1 MIINFNNIWQQY
13 KTIISFSIMGGIL
26 LFVGFNQS
34 WTLTLGI
41 INLSLISAIMALGV
55 NIQWGYAGLFNVGIM
70 GFAALGGVSVVLISQ
85 QPVAEAIDAGGLK
98 MFFALIMGAVTIASG
113 VLLNRRGVNKWLI
126 SSIVVVGYIITR
138 YYFSEASGLI
148 EKVNPGLEGY
158 MGGLGLPVMLS
169 WLVGGL
175 AAAGAAWWI
184 GKITLSL
191 RSDYLA
197 IVTLGI
203 SEIILY
209 VIKNEDWFVRGVKNV
224 AGLPRPVPLEV
235 NMKKSEWLQDLV
247 VWFNK
252 ADLQLLSESERAS
265 QLIELMKPA
274 SVIFVKLC
282 YSGLFLAILVA
293 LIVLSNLALNSPW
306 GRKVRAIR
314 DNEVAASAM
323 GKNIERQHLQIFVI
337 GSAIVGIAGALLVTY
352 DGILIPTAYQ
362 PLRYTFLIW
371 VMVIV
376 GGSGN
381 NLGSV
386 LGAFIIWFMW
396 IQSGP
401 IGMWAVEMIGNNV
414 QAGGSFI
421 EFIESRVH
429 YLRLFFMG
437 TIMLLIMRFS
447 PGGILPEKNK
457 EL

>member
-1 MIINFNNIWQQY
+1 MISKNSFWQSY
-13 KTIISFSIMGGIL
+13 KTIICFTIMGLIL
-26 LFVGFNQS
+26 LFTGFNQS
-34 WTLTLGI
+34 WSLVLGI

-70 GFAALGGVSVVLISQ
+70 GFAALGGVSVVLIAQ
-85 QPVAEAIDAGGLK
+85 QPVPEAVEAGGLK
-98 MFFALIMGAVTIASG
+98 MFFALLTGAATILLG
-113 VLLNRRGVNKWLI
+113 VLLNRRNVNKWILGA
-126 SSIVVVGYIITR
+126 IVILGYLITR
-138 YYFSEASGLI
+138 NLFSEASSLI
-148 EKVNPGLEGY
+148 EDINPGLEGY
-158 MGGLGLPVMLS
+158 LGGFGLPVGLS
-169 WLVGGL
+169 WIVGGL

-197 IVTLGI
+197 IATLGI
-203 SEIILY
+203 SEIIIY
-209 VIKNEDWFVRGVKNV
+209 VVKNEDWFVRGVKNV
-224 AGLPRPVPLEV
+224 AGLPRPAPYEID
-235 NMKKSEWLQDLV
+235 MQKSEWLQNIV
-247 VWFNK
+247 IWFNK
-252 ADLQLLSESERAS
+252 SNLESLSQSESLA
-265 QLIELMKPA
+265 QLSELMKPA
-274 SVIFVKLC
+274 SVVFVKLC
-282 YSGLFLAILVA
+282 YSGIILAVLIA

-323 GKNIERQHLQIFVI
+323 GKNIKRQHLQIFVI

-352 DGILIPTAYQ
+352 DGIFIPTGYQ
-362 PLRYTFLIW
+362 PLRFTFLIW

-401 IGMWAVEMIGNNV
+401 MGLWLVEMIASNMQESNSV
-414 QAGGSFI
+414 L
-421 EFIESRVH
+421 EFIEDRVH
-429 YLRLFFMG
+429 FLRLVFMG
-437 TIMLLIMRFS
+437 SILLLIMRYS
-447 PGGILPEKNK
+447 PSGILPEKNK

>member
-1 MIINFNNIWQQY
+1 MNNLNNIWQSY
-13 KTIISFSIMGGIL
+13 RAIITFSLMGFVL

-34 WTLTLGI
+34 WALVIGI
-41 INLSLISAIMALGV
+41 INMSLISAIMALGV

-85 QPVAEAIDAGGLK
+85 QPVTEAIDAGGIK
-98 MFFALIMGAVTIASG
+98 MLLALALGAATIAAG
-113 VLLNRRGVNKWLI
+113 VLLNRRGINKWLI
-126 SSIVVVGYIITR
+126 SLIVVIGYLLTR
-138 YYFSEASGLI
+138 YYFSEASDLI
-148 EKVNPGLEGY
+148 EKVDPAITGY
-158 MGGLGLPVMLS
+158 LGGFGLPIMLS
-169 WLVGGL
+169 WIVGGI

-197 IVTLGI
+197 IATLGI
-203 SEIILY
+203 SEIIIY
-209 VIKNEDWFVRGVKNV
+209 VIKNEDWFVRGLKNV
-224 AGLPRPVPLEV
+224 YGLQRPVPYEV
-235 NMKKSEWLQDLV
+235 DMQKSEWLQNIV
-247 VWFNK
+247 AWIHK
-252 ADLQLLSESERAS
+252 SELQFLSQSEQIDKLGDYVR
-265 QLIELMKPA
+265 EA
-274 SVIFVKLC
+274 SVVFVKLS
-282 YSGLFLAILVA
+282 YSGLFLVILIA
-293 LIVLSNLALNSPW
+293 FIILSNLALNSPW

-323 GKNIERQHLQIFVI
+323 GKNITRQHLQIFVI

-352 DGILIPTAYQ
+352 DGIFIPTAYQ
-362 PLRYTFLIW
+362 PLRFTFLIW

-386 LGAFIIWFMW
+386 LGAFIMWFIW

-401 IGMWAVEMIGNNV
+401 IGLWVVEMLGNYV
-414 QAGGSFI
+414 QEGNTSL
-421 EFIESRVH
+421 EFIEDRVH
-429 YLRLFFMG
+429 YLRLIFMG
-437 TIMLLIMRFS
+437 SIMLLIMRFS

>member
-1 MIINFNNIWQQY
+1 MISKNSFWQSY
-13 KTIISFSIMGGIL
+13 KTIICFTIMGLIL
-26 LFVGFNQS
+26 LFTGFNQS
-34 WTLTLGI
+34 WTLVLGI

-70 GFAALGGVSVVLISQ
+70 GFAALGGVSVVLIAQ
-85 QPVAEAIDAGGLK
+85 QPVPEAVEAGGLK
-98 MFFALIMGAVTIASG
+98 MFFALLTGAATILLG
-113 VLLNRRGVNKWLI
+113 VLLNRRNVNKWILGV
-126 SSIVVVGYIITR
+126 IVILGYLITR
-138 YYFSEASGLI
+138 NLFSEASSLI
-148 EKVNPGLEGY
+148 EDINPGLEGY
-158 MGGLGLPVMLS
+158 LGGFGLPVGLS
-169 WLVGGL
+169 WIVGGL

-197 IVTLGI
+197 IATLGI
-203 SEIILY
+203 SEIIIY
-209 VIKNEDWFVRGVKNV
+209 VVKNEDWFVRGVKNV
-224 AGLPRPVPLEV
+224 AGLPRPAPYEID
-235 NMKKSEWLQDLV
+235 MQKSEWLQNIV
-247 VWFNK
+247 IWFNK
-252 ADLQLLSESERAS
+252 SNLESLSQSESLA
-265 QLIELMKPA
+265 QLSELMKPA
-274 SVIFVKLC
+274 SVVFVKLC
-282 YSGLFLAILVA
+282 YSGIILAVLIA

-323 GKNIERQHLQIFVI
+323 GKNIKRQHLQIFVI

-352 DGILIPTAYQ
+352 DGIFIPTGYQ
-362 PLRYTFLIW
+362 PLRFTFLIW

-401 IGMWAVEMIGNNV
+401 MGLWLVEMIASNMQEGNSV
-414 QAGGSFI
+414 I
-421 EFIESRVH
+421 EFIEDRVH
-429 YLRLFFMG
+429 FLRLVFMG
-437 TIMLLIMRFS
+437 SILLLIMRYS
-447 PGGILPEKNK
+447 PSGILPEKNK

>member
-1 MIINFNNIWQQY
+1 MNNLNNIWQSY
-13 KTIISFSIMGGIL
+13 RAIITFSLMGFVL

-34 WTLTLGI
+34 WALVIGI
-41 INLSLISAIMALGV
+41 INMSLISAIMALGV

-85 QPVAEAIDAGGLK
+85 QPVTEAIDAGGIK
-98 MFFALIMGAVTIASG
+98 MLLALALGAATIAAG
-113 VLLNRRGVNKWLI
+113 VLLNRRGINKWLI
-126 SSIVVVGYIITR
+126 SLIVVIGYLLTR
-138 YYFSEASGLI
+138 YYFSEASDLI
-148 EKVNPGLEGY
+148 EKVDPAITGY
-158 MGGLGLPVMLS
+158 LGGFGLPIMLS
-169 WLVGGL
+169 WIVGGL

-197 IVTLGI
+197 IATLGI
-203 SEIILY
+203 SEIIIY
-209 VIKNEDWFVRGVKNV
+209 VIKNEDWFVRGLKNV
-224 AGLPRPVPLEV
+224 YGLQRPVPYEV
-235 NMKKSEWLQDLV
+235 DMQKSEWLQNIV
-247 VWFNK
+247 AWIHK
-252 ADLQLLSESERAS
+252 SELQFLSQSEQIDKLGDYVR
-265 QLIELMKPA
+265 EA
-274 SVIFVKLC
+274 SVVFVKLS
-282 YSGLFLAILVA
+282 YSGLFLVILVA
-293 LIVLSNLALNSPW
+293 FIILSNLALNSPW

-323 GKNIERQHLQIFVI
+323 GKNITRQHLQIFVI

-352 DGILIPTAYQ
+352 DGIFIPTAYQ
-362 PLRYTFLIW
+362 PLRFTFLIW

-386 LGAFIIWFMW
+386 LGAFIMWFIW

-401 IGMWAVEMIGNNV
+401 IGLWVVEMLGNYV
-414 QAGGSFI
+414 QEGNTSL
-421 EFIESRVH
+421 EFIEDRVH
-429 YLRLFFMG
+429 YLRLIFMG
-437 TIMLLIMRFS
+437 SIMLLIMRFS

>member
-1 MIINFNNIWQQY
+1 MNNLNNIWQSY
-13 KTIISFSIMGGIL
+13 RAIITFSLMGFVL

-34 WTLTLGI
+34 WALVIGI
-41 INLSLISAIMALGV
+41 INMSLISAIMALGV

-85 QPVAEAIDAGGLK
+85 QPVTEAIDAGGIK
-98 MFFALIMGAVTIASG
+98 MLLALALGAATIAAG

-126 SSIVVVGYIITR
+126 SLIVVIGYLFTR
-138 YYFSEASGLI
+138 FYFSEASKLI
-148 EKVNPGLEGY
+148 EKVDPAITGY
-158 MGGLGLPVMLS
+158 LGGFGLPIMLS
-169 WLVGGL
+169 WIVGGL

-197 IVTLGI
+197 IATLGI
-203 SEIILY
+203 SEIIIY
-209 VIKNEDWFVRGVKNV
+209 VIKNEDWFVRGLKNV
-224 AGLPRPVPLEV
+224 YGLQRPVPYEV
-235 NMKKSEWLQDLV
+235 DMQKSEWLQNIV
-247 VWFNK
+247 AWIHRSE
-252 ADLQLLSESERAS
+252 LQFLSQSDQIDKLGDYVRE
-265 QLIELMKPA
+265 A
-274 SVIFVKLC
+274 SVVFVKLS
-282 YSGLFLAILVA
+282 YSGLFLVILIA
-293 LIVLSNLALNSPW
+293 FIVLSNLALNSPW

-323 GKNIERQHLQIFVI
+323 GKNITRQHLQIFVI
-337 GSAIVGIAGALLVTY
+337 GSAIVGVAGALLVTY
-352 DGILIPTAYQ
+352 DGIFIPTAYQ
-362 PLRYTFLIW
+362 PLRFTFLIW

-386 LGAFIIWFMW
+386 LGAFIMWFIW

-401 IGMWAVEMIGNNV
+401 IGLWVVEMLGNYIQEGNT
-414 QAGGSFI
+414 SL
-421 EFIESRVH
+421 EFIEDRVH
-429 YLRLFFMG
+429 YLRLIFMG
-437 TIMLLIMRFS
+437 SIMLLIMRFS

>member
-1 MIINFNNIWQQY
+1 MINFSNIWQQY
-13 KTIISFSIMGGIL
+13 KTIISFSIMGTIL

-85 QPVAEAIDAGGLK
+85 QPVAEAVDAGGLK
-98 MFFALIMGAVTIASG
+98 MFFALIMGVVTIASG

-126 SSIVVVGYIITR
+126 SSIVVVGYIVTR

>member
-1 MIINFNNIWQQY
+1 MINFSNIWQQY
-13 KTIISFSIMGGIL
+13 KTIISFSIMGTIL

-126 SSIVVVGYIITR
+126 SSIVVVGYIVTR

>member
-1 MIINFNNIWQQY
+1 MINFSNIWQQY

-126 SSIVVVGYIITR
+126 SLIVIVGYIVTR

-169 WLVGGL
+169 WLVGGI

-235 NMKKSEWLQDLV
+235 NMKKSEWLQDFV